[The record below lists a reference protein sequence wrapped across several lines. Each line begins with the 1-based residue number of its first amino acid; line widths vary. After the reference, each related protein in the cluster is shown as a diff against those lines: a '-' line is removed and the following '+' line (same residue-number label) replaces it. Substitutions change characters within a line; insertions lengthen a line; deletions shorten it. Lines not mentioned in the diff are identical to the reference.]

1 MKMKAI
7 FADLFKPIQTAF
19 LVLSGLIS
27 YTVSS
32 GGSLDWRVLLMLTFS
47 LYFTISGTTG
57 LNMYLD
63 RDIDSMMERTKKRA
77 LPSRKLNEGDAVYAS
92 ALFLSIGLLLSAL
105 INWGV
110 FIAGLLGAIVDLA
123 IYTKMLKRRTPLNVI
138 FGSIAGGMPALG
150 GWLAH
155 PSSPIIGGILI
166 ASLVALWSL
175 NHIWFIASYYSEDY
189 IRARVPML
197 PVVAGRNATGNAS
210 GAVVL
215 AMIIIVTSMWM
226 VGILRF
232 WALIILYAYMA
243 YMLFLQF
250 KYMRSGERAIAK
262 RIFRGYTAFLG
273 IAMVLMLLSALL

>member
-32 GGSLDWRVLLMLTFS
+32 DGSPDWRVLLMLTFS

-92 ALFLSIGLLLSAL
+92 ALFLSIGLLLFAS

-123 IYTKMLKRRTPLNVI
+123 IYTRMLKRRTPPQRHFREHSWGNAR
-138 FGSIAGGMPALG
+138 AGGLARTPQLPHNRRDPHSLSSCPMVSEPHMVHSLILFG
-150 GWLAH
+150 GLH
-155 PSSPIIGGILI
+155 KGQSPH
-166 ASLVALWSL
+166 A
-175 NHIWFIASYYSEDY
+175 
-189 IRARVPML
+189 P
-197 PVVAGRNATGNAS
+197 
-210 GAVVL
+210 
-215 AMIIIVTSMWM
+215 
-226 VGILRF
+226 
-232 WALIILYAYMA
+232 
-243 YMLFLQF
+243 
-250 KYMRSGERAIAK
+250 RSCG
-262 RIFRGYTAFLG
+262 
-273 IAMVLMLLSALL
+273 